1 MEGEVEM
8 NKQHF
13 AVSSAVVFLLLLGFL
28 GTAGAATENHFLST
42 DGDSNAIHIN
52 SLNNYWYFGVFD
64 YGAADPST
72 GLNLL
77 YGPGTTP
84 LEESKFTISQSGS
97 DYILAVTQG
106 VDAGSSI
113 NIGATGEFSFYFLSP
128 SVKYETDFV
137 ITGSPTTYSFTS
149 KTGGG
154 SVIGV
159 DLNAV
164 PIPGSSAL
172 LLSGLIGLVA
182 LGSRRK
188 NSR

>member
-1 MEGEVEM
+1 M
-8 NKQHF
+8 NKQHI
-13 AVSSAVVFLLLLGFL
+13 AASLAVVFLLLLGFL
-28 GTAGAATENHFLST
+28 GTARAAIENHFLST
-42 DGDSNAIHIN
+42 DGDSNAIQIS
-52 SLNNYWYFGVFD
+52 SLSSGWYFGVFD
-64 YGAADPST
+64 YGANPSS

-77 YGPGTTP
+77 LGPGTTS

-128 SVKYETDFV
+128 SPSGSYETDFD
-137 ITGSPTTYSFTS
+137 ITGSPTTYYFTS
-149 KTGGG
+149 QTGGG
-154 SVIGV
+154 NVIGV